1 MGGAPL
7 AVTRRST
14 GVQCWVLGMPA
25 GRASLL
31 GRSGGVSGGG
41 AFGTCRRAASPMLCA
56 PLSAAAGSDGPV
68 PVSAVGPVR
77 GLSMGDREALL
88 PLEYPEHPAKLKGPH
103 KPVVVNGV
111 LRRFLGRGVSTR
123 PAITRYI
130 SRYVRARG
138 LQVQDDRTKF
148 RPDANLRA
156 ILGVE
161 ECTFLQVRHVT
172 DECGVQK
179 WRVVSCSWSSCMAV
193 FLISRSAWVFWCSPR
208 LATVTDV
215 ACMLPLTCCASAH
228 LHSCAHGSLFP
239 GGRSAS
245 ISLRT

>member
-1 MGGAPL
+1 MLGLIARRMAGRFPSPSDSLRGSPRVNLGFTSFPVPQPCMSAGGVGVGGAPL

-123 PAITRYI
+123 PAITRDI
-130 SRYVRARG
+130 SLYMRARG

-161 ECTFLQVRHVT
+161 ECTFLQY
-172 DECGVQK
+172 
-179 WRVVSCSWSSCMAV
+179 
-193 FLISRSAWVFWCSPR
+193 
-208 LATVTDV
+208 
-215 ACMLPLTCCASAH
+215 
-228 LHSCAHGSLFP
+228 
-239 GGRSAS
+239 
-245 ISLRT
+245 